1 VDRCVGYDGDMSGSP
16 AREQSPEPIDWST
29 REPRTTGEIIS
40 DAISVLR
47 RRFGAVYTLA
57 LPICAV
63 DLVLRELSQSF
74 LASISP
80 TLMKSGGPSPDE
92 LLAAV
97 PMFLA
102 AMGLLATAFAS
113 QQILVGG
120 VTVVAEQA
128 FLGQQVSAQ
137 TAAARLLSRG
147 AALLATTLLF
157 VALVTGLAGLTLV
170 VPTLVGGLLA
180 VATEAFSLLIIGL
193 ALGLLGSLVVVLL
206 LTLRWYLYAPAVLC
220 EGLSWWRALQ
230 RSSSLTS
237 SRGLAF
243 DQTPRFRL
251 SVMLLIALGI
261 SSVLQSLFVVPRL
274 VVAAVTGWSFSDGG
288 LPGLAHLPLWFGVP
302 FGLIEVVTNAAV
314 IPFSGILLALFS
326 FDLRVRYEP
335 T

>member
-1 VDRCVGYDGDMSGSP
+1 MHEP
-16 AREQSPEPIDWST
+16 ARPSAPDAVDWST

-47 RRFGAVYTLA
+47 RSFGAVFTLA
-57 LPICAV
+57 LPVCAV

-74 LASISP
+74 LASITP
-80 TLMKSGGPSPDE
+80 TLLRSGGASPDE
-92 LLAAV
+92 LLAAA
-97 PMFLA
+97 PRGLA
-102 AMGLLATAFAS
+102 AVGFLLAAFS
-113 QQILVGG
+113 TQQLLLGG
-120 VTVVAEQA
+120 VTVIAEQS
-128 FLGQQVSAQ
+128 FGGRPTSSR
-137 TAAARLLSRG
+137 AAARRLLSRG
-147 AALLATTLLF
+147 APLLATTLLF
-157 VALVTGLAGLTLV
+157 L
-170 VPTLVGGLLA
+170 TLVGGAASLTVLVPTVIGGALA
-180 VATEAFSLLIIGL
+180 VWTELFVLVFLGVGA
-193 ALGLLGSLVVVLL
+193 GLLGCLVVVLL
-206 LTLRWYLYAPAVLC
+206 LTLRWYLYAPAVIC
-220 EGLSWWRALQ
+220 EGRSWWQALQ

-274 VVAAVTGWSFSDGG
+274 VVAAATGWSFSDGG

-302 FGLIEVVTNAAV
+302 FGLIEVATNAAV
-314 IPFSGILLALFS
+314 IPFSGLLLALFS